1 MRFVV
6 IGVRPGGL
14 RAACTAGRLGADV
27 VLVERDVV
35 GGAANLWDCVPS
47 KAMISTGAFVS
58 RARRAEV
65 LGLVPLAPE
74 VDLEAVAVRVKGVED
89 RLAASMTMQLES
101 QGVRIARGSARL
113 SGPHSVELLV
123 GDAVTE
129 TLDADA

>member
-1 MRFVV
+1 MRFVI
-6 IGVRPGGL
+6 IGGGPAGNQ
-14 RAACTAGRLGADV
+14 AATHAARLGVDV
-27 VLVERDVV
+27 TLIERDVV

-74 VDLEAVAVRVKGVED
+74 VDLEALAVRVKGVED

-101 QGVRIARGSARL
+101 QGV
-113 SGPHSVELLV
+113 
-123 GDAVTE
+123 
-129 TLDADA
+129 